1 MRLILPAGALSVPSM
16 MATPSSVMLP
26 PGSTDSVASDGIES
40 WCAPLIE
47 IEPSEALD
55 KTSENSGKTPLASCG
70 VQVEAVAKLKL
81 PRPEGSAAAS
91 ACGASTTLYGLGAP
105 RPGLAKLMLS
115 DAPDGI

>member
-1 MRLILPAGALSVPSM
+1 MTQRPRTSSTASGPITSAGVGDGCGRPLPYMKPVRLILPAGALSVPSM
-16 MATPSSVMLP
+16 VVTPSSVMLP

-81 PRPEGSAAAS
+81 PRP
-91 ACGASTTLYGLGAP
+91 
-105 RPGLAKLMLS
+105 
-115 DAPDGI
+115 